1 MQNAQF
7 TCKMHVPYTLRH
19 TGTTYM
25 YVRLSHVGLCS
36 WVINTVR
43 FYEVYCDVEPKRKAL
58 EQANS
63 DLAAA
68 QDKLTKIKAKIKVSD
83 MNILRTH

>member
-1 MQNAQF
+1 MFIVHLFF
-7 TCKMHVPYTLRH
+7 TSYIL
-19 TGTTYM
+19 YM
-25 YVRLSHVGLCS
+25 YLLCIGLCS
-36 WVINTVR
+36 WAINIVK

-68 QDKLTKIKAKIKVSD
+68 QDKLAKIKAKIKV
-83 MNILRTH
+83 I

>member
-1 MQNAQF
+1 
-7 TCKMHVPYTLRH
+7 
-19 TGTTYM
+19 M

-36 WVINTVR
+36 WVINTVK

>member
-1 MQNAQF
+1 MYIYTYA
-7 TCKMHVPYTLRH
+7 HVR
-19 TGTTYM
+19 TY
-25 YVRLSHVGLCS
+25 VGLCS
-36 WVINTVR
+36 WAINIVK

-68 QDKLTKIKAKIKVSD
+68 QDKLSKIKAKIKVSITSIALPHRPSPLASLVGVV
-83 MNILRTH
+83 NLT